1 MKRLLIAAVA
11 ALVGTGVALPSVG
24 QSVDE
29 VLDKHYEAIGGLEAW
44 TSLQSMVASGT
55 LSVGG
60 GMMQG
65 PFRGYQKRP
74 AMFRLEFTI
83 QGMTIV
89 KAYDGITA
97 WQIMPMTGS
106 TEPVEA
112 DPMTAAT
119 IIEQSDMDGPL
130 IGWREDGHSIEVA
143 GTETID
149 GTEAIH
155 LTVVVRGT
163 TSQFYLDANTYLPIQ
178 IKAEV
183 MGMNTT
189 TKLSD
194 YRNVDGLLFPFL
206 VEIDTEMGAQAL
218 IFDEVQINVAV
229 DESIFSMNPN
239 AHRS

>member
-65 PFRGYQKRP
+65 PFRAYQKRP
-74 AMFRLEFTI
+74 AMSRLEFTI
-83 QGMTIV
+83 QGMNIV
-89 KAYDGITA
+89 QAYDGITA
-97 WQIMPMTGS
+97 WQIMPMAGS

-178 IKAEV
+178 IKAEA

-189 TKLSD
+189 TKMSD